1 MLYEIEFPLGEP
13 ELGGGRDGALE
24 DIGAISI
31 TFLDRGDEPV
41 LEPKPGEIRL
51 WSDTSVRALF
61 DDSHEAASTVGRAVF
76 PFGSPHHGFGEA
88 ARSREP

>member
-1 MLYEIEFPLGEP
+1 MLYEIEFPLASLSP
-13 ELGGGRDGALE
+13 EAVETALE

-61 DDSHEAASTVGRAVF
+61 GDSHEAASTVGELA
-76 PFGSPHHGFGEA
+76 PFGLPRHGFGDA
-88 ARSREP
+88 ARGREP